1 MEAPAKTRTILH
13 NIAGKAEGQDSPRF
27 GEVYNPALG
36 EVQAR
41 VAFADAATVDRAVR
55 AAAAA
60 FPAWSAT
67 PLGKR
72 AEVLFVFRALLKEHA
87 AAFAEIVSREHGKIV
102 SDAAGEVARALEV
115 VDFACSLTHQLK
127 GEFSENVSTSID
139 TYSLRQPLGVCAGIT
154 PFNFP
159 MMVPA
164 WMFAIAIACGNTF
177 VLKPSE
183 RDPSASLLVAELL

>member
-1 MEAPAKTRTILH
+1 MEAPAKVRTILH
-13 NIAGKAEGQDSPRF
+13 SIAGKAEGQQAARF
-27 GEVYNPALG
+27 GEVYNPARG

-41 VAFADAATVDRAVR
+41 VAFADAPMVDRAVG
-55 AAAAA
+55 AASAA

-72 AEVLFVFRALLKEHA
+72 AEVLFAFRALLKEHA
-87 AAFAEIVSREHGKIV
+87 VQFAEIVSREHGKIV
-102 SDAAGEVARALEV
+102 SDAEGEVTRALEV

-127 GEFSENVSTSID
+127 GELSENVSTSVD

-164 WMFAIAIACGNTF
+164 WMFAIAIACGNSF
-177 VLKPSE
+177 ILKPS
-183 RDPSASLLVAELL
+183 